1 VARMLPTIVQ
11 AGRML
16 PTVVVDAVANTSHY
30 EFQGNA
36 FLVGIGVEWNAL
48 DRLKDH
54 RRDSGLRFP
63 GATFRRTSLCWINV
77 MQTLRP

>member
-1 VARMLPTIVQ
+1 MLPTIVQ

-36 FLVGIGVEWNAL
+36 FLVGVGVEWNAL
-48 DRLKDH
+48 AHAQGPPPRLWITLPWRNLSADIVVV
-54 RRDSGLRFP
+54 GL
-63 GATFRRTSLCWINV
+63 T
-77 MQTLRP
+77 